1 MRETKAGLA
10 FHPECLSQHGWG
22 RAVLGCVFCD
32 LGTEKKM
39 GLLQS
44 KGHRRLQR
52 EKRMSI
58 YVLITGFWVGQQMN
72 HLEYG
77 SV

>member
-22 RAVLGCVFCD
+22 RAVLGGVFCD
-32 LGTEKKM
+32 LGTEKEM

-44 KGHRRLQR
+44 KGNKRLQR

-58 YVLITGFWVGQQMN
+58 YAFITGFSVGQQMN